1 MITPVSRKSKQR
13 TARQNSNVFAMFDK
27 QQIME
32 FKEAFN
38 IMDTNEDGIVDAKD
52 LEVTFQ
58 RLGQPA
64 TAEQIEKMMN
74 EAPGSINFTVFLTLM
89 ADKLTGTDP
98 EQVIMNAFAAF
109 DEDGKGSINAD
120 YLRECMTTM
129 GDHFTDEEV
138 DIMFKGS
145 AVDENGNFNYRDFV
159 RVLKHGE

>member
-1 MITPVSRKSKQR
+1 MTSTARKTKQR

-32 FKEAFN
+32 FKEVFDR
-38 IMDTNEDGIVDAKD
+38 MDTNEDGVVCGSD
-52 LEVTFQ
+52 LDETFH

-64 TAEQIEKMMN
+64 TQEQIEKMIS
-74 EAPGSINFTVFLTLM
+74 EAPGAINFTVFLTLM
-89 ADKLTGTDP
+89 AEKLTGTDP
-98 EQVIMNAFAAF
+98 EHVIMNAFSEF
-109 DEDGKGSINAD
+109 DDSRTGTIDAE

-129 GDHFTDEEV
+129 GDRFTDEEV

-145 AVDENGNFNYRDFV
+145 PVDDHGNFNYKDFV